1 MSQVIKR
8 PVTPE
13 QQAERAAKK
22 RAREADERSLE
33 QDLIIAFLLDQIV
46 AKEDIENADAD

>member
-13 QQAERAAKK
+13 QQRARDDKK
-22 RAREADERSLE
+22 RARDAEERLLE
-33 QDLIIAFLLDQIV
+33 QDLIIAFLLDQLV
-46 AKEDIENADAD
+46 DKEDVDNDAH